1 MSALRFPRLR
11 GVLGARL
18 GVCAG
23 ARPSAVA
30 RCAGGRAAAL
40 ALAYRDAAG
49 PVRPLPLRAS
59 HRCIFLDCRLT
70 SLSQLG
76 RVNRIR
82 RLLGQ
87 CPAGPQ
93 SGSCR
98 LDLGS
103 CDAPLGPGVGT
114 SAVENPPPP
123 LFSSHTFKTREE
135 RRPRPDLCLTR
146 CLCAQERGPGSH
158 GLLSASQAALMRL
171 TQQAHQLAFDAVF
184 LRIKQQLLLVPKMEV
199 SPRPAP
205 APGGGPPAVPA
216 PLQLAA

>member
-1 MSALRFPRLR
+1 M
-11 GVLGARL
+11 
-18 GVCAG
+18 
-23 ARPSAVA
+23 
-30 RCAGGRAAAL
+30 
-40 ALAYRDAAG
+40 
-49 PVRPLPLRAS
+49 RPLPLRAS

-114 SAVENPPPP
+114 SAVENPPAPTVFLPPP

-146 CLCAQERGPGSH
+146 YLCAQERGPGSH